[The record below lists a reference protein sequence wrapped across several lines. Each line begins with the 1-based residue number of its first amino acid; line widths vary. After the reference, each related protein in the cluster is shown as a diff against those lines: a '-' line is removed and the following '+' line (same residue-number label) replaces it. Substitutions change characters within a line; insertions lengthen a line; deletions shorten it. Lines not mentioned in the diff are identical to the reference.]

1 MNDEKILN
9 KVGKLLSMYGVSDEE
24 KEKFIMDL
32 QDKKYDDQEE
42 VEEGVENKP
51 AEEGEKV
58 EDNENEKPAEE
69 EEKVEEVEEHEEAP
83 ALEEEEK
90 VEEKVEEAEEPEQP
104 AEETP
109 VEVDYRAKYEE
120 LSKSFEGLVGRMET
134 LENIVS
140 KLGLA
145 VEDETIGASPTGTPI
160 DQESNDA
167 FDRFMRKRIG

>member
-42 VEEGVENKP
+42 VEEVVENKP

-83 ALEEEEK
+83 VLEEEEK

-104 AEETP
+104 AEEVP
-109 VEVDYRAKYEE
+109 VEVDYKAKYEE

-134 LENIVS
+134 LEDIVS
-140 KLGLA
+140 KLGLT
-145 VEDETIGASPTGTPI
+145 VENETIGASPMGTPV
-160 DQESNDA
+160 DQTDESIFEQIN
-167 FDRFMRKRIG
+167 RKRIG